1 MKISSTFE
9 QGIYVVVILA
19 LEKEHRPVKSSTM
32 SALLQV
38 SDSYLKK
45 ILRKLSRSGLI
56 ITSASRNGG
65 YVLSRQADEIS
76 LKDIFTALGEG
87 EMVFTQSDYT
97 QRLFP
102 GQAHAK
108 EGEQKIRKT
117 IEDGIGDFCSRLDTL
132 KIADLLLDGAWQNG
146 ALVWEDRLSGD
157 PADEQK

>member
-1 MKISSTFE
+1 MADTCFR
-9 QGIYVVVILA
+9 G
-19 LEKEHRPVKSSTM
+19 
-32 SALLQV
+32 
-38 SDSYLKK
+38 
-45 ILRKLSRSGLI
+45 
-56 ITSASRNGG
+56 
-65 YVLSRQADEIS
+65 RQIS